1 MVAWYWV
8 LIAGSLGAILGF
20 FLFCVFAVGGE
31 KSGEYQSTEESLSSD
46 NPSKAGGNNWY

>member
-20 FLFCVFAVGGE
+20 FLFCVFAVGNQE
-31 KSGEYQSTEESLSSD
+31 PEPPKKSSSEAKKPD
-46 NPSKAGGNNWY
+46 NWY